1 MDFDLPTAFA
11 IALGNLYHDDLD
23 VDLSDVAGVLAAA
36 AALGFK
42 QLMEGYVHTIL
53 MTRENGNVRELKGYF

>member
-1 MDFDLPTAFA
+1 MA

-42 QLMEGYVHTIL
+42 QLMEG
-53 MTRENGNVRELKGYF
+53 